1 MNPVVDI
8 GIFTYYWGR
17 VQPKMRRVSIWASGL
32 LASAIPFVFVGAVI
46 AFVAY
51 VFDAQGQHAPPAR
64 SRASFQAEAA
74 TPESTVAV
82 ASADAPHDV
91 VQRQAAKHAYGDAPH
106 HDASPPIKQTLAPP
120 ARPNKHTLGSVA
132 TRRVVALKSKRPN
145 LVCNWFASARCRR
158 NYSMFFN
165 G

>member
-17 VQPKMRRVSIWASGL
+17 VQPKMRRVSIRASGL

-51 VFDAQGQHAPPAR
+51 VFDAKGQHAPPAR

-106 HDASPPIKQTLAPP
+106 HDATL
-120 ARPNKHTLGSVA
+120 RSNKHSRRPHDQTN
-132 TRRVVALKSKRPN
+132 TRWVQWRLAEWLR
-145 LVCNWFASARCRR
+145 
-158 NYSMFFN
+158 
-165 G
+165 

>member
-17 VQPKMRRVSIWASGL
+17 VQPKMRRVSIRASGL
-32 LASAIPFVFVGAVI
+32 LASAIPFIFVGAVI
-46 AFVAY
+46 AFGAC
-51 VFDAQGQHAPPAR
+51 VFDAVGEHAPPAR
-64 SRASFQAEAA
+64 SSTSFQAEA
-74 TPESTVAV
+74 TPPEHVLTV
-82 ASADAPHDV
+82 SADAPDGV
-91 VQRQAAKHAYGDAPH
+91 AQRQPDNYAYGDALH
-106 HDASPPIKQTLAPP
+106 HDAGPPIKQTLALP
-120 ARPNKHTLGSVA
+120 ARPNKHTLGSAA
-132 TRRVVALKSKRPN
+132 THRVVALKSKRPN